1 MGISPNSTNPNLL
14 TIKNDKIM
22 IRKLL
27 FLFVCVVTSVTAWG
41 QSVVK
46 SVSEDGKTLT
56 LTCTGNVANMPDAQ
70 GPTGNKI
77 FTAAAHDGNEYG
89 KIYKTSDVDNDGN
102 LVTIGDICSTNTNF
116 YRKVYTWNENVT
128 IPTEERS
135 GLTQSLYLYNGTD
148 TYAFQAAGTQYSSTG
163 AYYTLENAGTI
174 ASADD
179 IVLGGEAFDASCE
192 GWVYRYDNVP
202 GKQPYELAGTFT
214 AVNPGE
220 AYDGEAYV
228 YVEANAKGS
237 ASIYYYKIVMDK
249 AALEAAG
256 YLINAISSESK
267 LFTIEN
273 DDYIKAAGKAY
284 NASST
289 YYKGVTFSA
298 VEDMTSKVETKT
310 YVNIGSDEYYKKVDR
325 GDGVYV
331 YPQVV
336 DGEEYV
342 ATTNYCTKNGATAE
356 LITRDNYAAD
366 GNWTTAYLAEMGFIE
381 DQMGTFGYWAAMA
394 KEISANGYENVIFT
408 TAGSTATSKTY
419 ADINYVVTQNL
430 LAATTMKSLDLSG
443 VQIDELHTYSDLDDN
458 NVQIGT
464 FIQVVKHYTNAYDA
478 PLAKLVLPHIKNGV
492 DVNGT
497 THYHVPS
504 FLFGDIQQNKVRTIV
519 MPDNA
524 TCVEANAFHGIVL
537 NDITLNEGLK
547 MIGATAFDYMN
558 TKVLVIPASMEY
570 IGKGAFGQGYVTDVY
585 FSGTEAPIVEMD
597 AFGSKA
603 YVCNNAHIQP
613 GSENDPII
621 IAEGANP
628 GFLASR
634 DNYYN
639 ADYAAALLHLRS
651 DLTPAQ
657 RAKFTDVTRD
667 YHVFD
672 TYRKAVTGDDERVIV
687 YDQLGGGFVQQIWSD
702 NHTNEYAG
710 VYEGQTFKEWT
721 PFVEGE
727 TRSQDGYVRTFW
739 NGVVGDVKTTISSKG
754 GFNTSTVNSFYSGQP
769 GAGLNGGE
777 SSFYDKHVGE
787 QYHWPNQSS
796 YCRSFAVATN
806 NLLWNGTSTIAEGIT
821 AKGGTYTAK
830 SYDINCDGDTDD
842 EGETAWED
850 GSEYIGIHQF
860 VLVTNDIAGGTT
872 TDEWEF
878 EFGGANWWTICVPVS
893 MTVKE
898 VRETF
903 GDDTQVCKFSNVTR
917 DSNDKIKFYFTDEQ
931 CYGKTDETAIAIQAN
946 MAYMIRPSYADGT
959 TDYKFTLPNYK
970 LDDKQV
976 PKATVKTI
984 TDATN
989 GKEYTYTFIGQY
1001 NTQADGTK
1009 ICMPQYSYYLGKV
1022 AGTSPEYHK
1031 LFIQTGETGKWK
1043 PFTCVILASDGADD
1057 YDTFFDPN
1065 RSQSKDVSYAF
1076 GDENYDKEAATSIKD
1091 FEVVC
1096 GSQNATIYNLNGQA
1110 VDSRNLKKGIYVKSG
1125 RTFIVK

>member
-1 MGISPNSTNPNLL
+1 
-14 TIKNDKIM
+14 M

-46 SVSEDGKTLT
+46 IVSEDGKTLT

-70 GPTGNKI
+70 GPTGNKV
-77 FTAAAHDGNEYG
+77 FTAAAHNGNDYG

-102 LVTIGDICSTNTNF
+102 LVTIGDICSTNTDF

-128 IPTEERS
+128 IPTEERI

-148 TYAFQAAGTQYSSTG
+148 TYAFQTAGTQYVSTG
-163 AYYTLENAGTI
+163 AYYTLGNAGTV

-179 IVLGGEAFDASCE
+179 IVLGGEAFAASCE
-192 GWVYRYDNVP
+192 GWIYRYDNVP
-202 GKQPYELAGTFT
+202 GKQLYELAGTVA
-214 AVNPGE
+214 AVHAGDAFNGT
-220 AYDGEAYV
+220 AYV
-228 YVEANAKGS
+228 YFKAAQQNNGNIYSNAG
-237 ASIYYYKIVMDK
+237 VMDE

-256 YLINAISSESK
+256 YLINAISSEST

-273 DDYIKAAGKAY
+273 GDYIKAAGKAY

-289 YYKGVTFSA
+289 YYKGVKFSA

-443 VQIDELHTYSDLDDN
+443 VQIDELHSFNDVDDN
-458 NVQIGT
+458 NVQLGS
-464 FIQVVKHYTNAYDA
+464 FVQANKHYTNLFDA
-478 PLAKLVLPHIKNGV
+478 PLEKLALPHIKNGV
-492 DVNGT
+492 SVNGT
-497 THYHVPS
+497 SHYHVPAYLLGNDGNQS
-504 FLFGDIQQNKVRTIV
+504 SHHVSSIV

-524 TCVEANAFHGIVL
+524 TCVQANAFSGKLL
-537 NDITLNEGLK
+537 NEITLNEGLK
-547 MIGATAFDYMN
+547 MVGANAFDGMH
-558 TKVLVIPASMEY
+558 TKVLVIPASVEY
-570 IGKGAFGQGYVTDVY
+570 IGKGSFGQGYVTDVY

-603 YVCNNAHIQP
+603 YVCNNAHINP
-613 GSENDPII
+613 GSALDPII
-621 IAEGANP
+621 VEEGSNP

-634 DNYYN
+634 DNYYSG
-639 ADYAAALLHLRS
+639 DYAAALLHLRT
-651 DLTPAQ
+651 DLTAAQ

-672 TYRKAVTGDDERVIV
+672 TYRKAITTGDNKDDERVIV
-687 YDQLGGGFVQQIWSD
+687 YDHLGGGFVQQLWGD
-702 NHTNEYAG
+702 GHDNEYAA
-710 VYEGQTFKEWT
+710 VSDGQTITGWT
-721 PFVEGE
+721 PWVNRTE
-727 TRSQDGYVRTFW
+727 TETGTQSQDVIVRTFW
-739 NGVVGDVKTTISSKG
+739 NGTVGDITTSLSSKG
-754 GFNTSTVNSFYSGQP
+754 GFNTSTTNSFYSGQP
-769 GAGLNGGE
+769 GAELGGGQ
-777 SSFYDKHVGE
+777 SSYYDRYVGTA
-787 QYHWPNQSS
+787 YHWPCQSAYDRS
-796 YCRSFAVATN
+796 YTVATN

-842 EGETAWED
+842 EGETAWAN

-872 TDEWEF
+872 TEEWEF

-903 GDDTQVCKFSNVTR
+903 GVQTQVCKFSNVTR

-931 CYGKTDETAIAIQAN
+931 CYGMTDETAIAIQAN
-946 MAYMIRPSYADGT
+946 EAYMIRPSYAEGT
-959 TDYKFTLPNYK
+959 TDYKFTLPNYT
-970 LDDKQV
+970 LDDHQV
-976 PKATVKTI
+976 PVATTI
-984 TDATN
+984 TVNDLTRT
-989 GKEYTYTFIGQY
+989 EESYTYTFIGQY
-1001 NTQADGTK
+1001 NTQADGSK

-1043 PFTCVILASDGADD
+1043 PFTCVILASDGAND
-1057 YDTFFDPN
+1057 YATFFDPN

-1096 GSQNATIYNLNGQA
+1096 GSQNTTIYNLNGQA